1 MWGSDEMC
9 TILGINLFMI
19 SEKNVLKVPF
29 QNMQQ
34 WKKANTFC
42 SRSKSRNL
50 QSLHPCDERST
61 TFSLTG
67 SLFSRKSYFRI
78 FSYSKINS

>member
-29 QNMQQ
+29 SKYATM
-34 WKKANTFC
+34 KK
-42 SRSKSRNL
+42 SKYLLQSRNL